1 MKQTVKNI
9 IGVLI
14 GNTIYAFG
22 VLLFIVPNGLITGG
36 STGLGI
42 AANHVFGVSIPGF
55 ISIFNGL
62 MFFIG
67 LYFLGK
73 QFAFT
78 TLISTV
84 YFPFILGILE
94 KTIGYTKLTSDPL
107 VAALF
112 GGVLIGTA
120 IGIVVRCHAST
131 GGMDIP
137 PLILNK
143 KFAIP
148 VSGAMYFFDFMILLA
163 QIVYTDTDMVFYGI
177 ILVATYTMVL
187 DKVLLIGKA
196 QTEVQI
202 VSKEYKKIDEAIRTK
217 LDRGTTL
224 VQATTGYLKNEYPI
238 VMTVIGNRELP
249 KVNAIVNEMDDHAF
263 MIVNKVNEVH
273 GRGFTFKKV
282 YCTENKETTSCSK

>member
-1 MKQTVKNI
+1 MSKNI
-9 IGVLI
+9 KNIVGVLL

-22 VLLFIVPNGLITGG
+22 VLLFVVPNGLITGG

-42 AANHVFGVSIPGF
+42 AANHLFGIPIPLF

-73 QFAFT
+73 RFAFS
-78 TLISTV
+78 TLISTF
-84 YFPFILGILE
+84 YFPFILGVLE
-94 KTIGYTKLTSDPL
+94 KTIGYTQLTSDPL

-112 GGVLIGTA
+112 GGVFIGTA

-143 KFAIP
+143 KMAIP
-148 VSGAMYFFDFMILLA
+148 VSISMYAFDFLILLA
-163 QIVYTDTDMVFYGI
+163 QVFYTDVELVFYGI

-187 DKVLLIGKA
+187 DKVLLLGKS

-202 VSKEYKKIDEAIRTK
+202 ISKEYEKISELIRDE

-224 VQATTGYLKNEYPI
+224 IDATSGYLKNEYPI
-238 VMTVIGNRELP
+238 VMSVISNRELP
-249 KVNAIVNEMDDHAF
+249 KLNNLVNEVDDHAF
-263 MIVNKVNEVH
+263 MIVNKVNEVR
-273 GRGFTFKKV
+273 GRGFTVKKE
-282 YCTENKETTSCSK
+282 YYK

>member
-1 MKQTVKNI
+1 MSKNIKNI
-9 IGVLI
+9 IGVLL

-22 VLLFIVPNGLITGG
+22 VLLFVVPNGLITGG

-42 AANHVFGVSIPGF
+42 AANHLFGIPIPLF
-55 ISIFNGL
+55 ISVFNGL

-73 QFAFT
+73 RFAFS
-78 TLISTV
+78 TLISTF
-84 YFPFILGILE
+84 YFPFILGVLE
-94 KTIGYTKLTSDPL
+94 NTIGYTKLTSDPL

-143 KFAIP
+143 KIAIP
-148 VSGAMYFFDFMILLA
+148 VSVSMYAFDFMILLA
-163 QIVYTDTDMVFYGI
+163 QVFYTDTELVFYGI

-187 DKVLLIGKA
+187 DKVLLLGKS

-202 VSKEYKKIDEAIRTK
+202 ISKEYEKISELIRNEM
-217 LDRGTTL
+217 DRGTTL
-224 VQATTGYLKNEYPI
+224 IDATSGYLKNEYPI
-238 VMTVIGNRELP
+238 VMSVISNRELP
-249 KVNAIVNEMDDHAF
+249 KLNNLVNEVDDHAF
-263 MIVNKVNEVH
+263 MIVNKVNEVR
-273 GRGFTFKKV
+273 GRGFTFKKE
-282 YCTENKETTSCSK
+282 YFK

>member
-1 MKQTVKNI
+1 MKKLSKNIKNI
-9 IGVLI
+9 IGVLL

-22 VLLFIVPNGLITGG
+22 VLLFVVPNGLITGG

-42 AANHVFGVSIPGF
+42 AANHLFGIPIPLF
-55 ISIFNGL
+55 ISVFNGL

-73 QFAFT
+73 RFAFS
-78 TLISTV
+78 TLISTF
-84 YFPFILGILE
+84 YFPFILGVLE
-94 KTIGYTKLTSDPL
+94 NTIGYTKLTSDPL

-143 KFAIP
+143 KIAIP
-148 VSGAMYFFDFMILLA
+148 VSVSMYAFDFMILLA
-163 QIVYTDTDMVFYGI
+163 QVFYTDTELVFYGI

-187 DKVLLIGKA
+187 DKVLLLGKS

-202 VSKEYKKIDEAIRTK
+202 ISKEYEKISELIRNEM
-217 LDRGTTL
+217 DRGTTL
-224 VQATTGYLKNEYPI
+224 IDATSGYLKNEYPI
-238 VMTVIGNRELP
+238 VMSVISNRELP
-249 KVNAIVNEMDDHAF
+249 KLNNLVNEVDDHAF
-263 MIVNKVNEVH
+263 MIVNKVNEVR
-273 GRGFTFKKV
+273 GRGFTFKKE
-282 YCTENKETTSCSK
+282 YFK

>member
-1 MKQTVKNI
+1 MERFGVKILSKGIKNI
-9 IGVLI
+9 IGVLL

-22 VLLFIVPNGLITGG
+22 VLFFVVPNGLITGG

-42 AANHVFGVSIPGF
+42 AANHLFGVPIPLF

-73 QFAFT
+73 SFAFS
-78 TLISTV
+78 TLISTF
-84 YFPFILGILE
+84 YFPFILGVLE
-94 KTIGYTKLTSDPL
+94 NTIGYTKLTSDPL

-143 KFAIP
+143 KIAIP
-148 VSGAMYFFDFMILLA
+148 VSVSMYFFDFMILLA
-163 QIVYTDTDMVFYGI
+163 QVFYTDIELVFYGI
-177 ILVATYTMVL
+177 ILVATYTIVL
-187 DKVLLIGKA
+187 DKVLLLGKS

-202 VSKEYKKIDEAIRTK
+202 ISKEYDKISELIRTE

-224 VQATTGYLKNEYPI
+224 IDATSGYLKNEYPI
-238 VMTVIGNRELP
+238 VMSVISNRELP
-249 KVNAIVNEMDDHAF
+249 KLNNLVNEVDDHAF
-263 MIVNKVNEVH
+263 MIVNKVNEVR
-273 GRGFTFKKV
+273 GRGFTFKKE
-282 YCTENKETTSCSK
+282 YYK

>member
-1 MKQTVKNI
+1 MNKNIKNI
-9 IGVLI
+9 IGVLL

-22 VLLFIVPNGLITGG
+22 VLLFVVPNGLITGG

-42 AANHVFGVSIPGF
+42 AANHLFGIPIPLF
-55 ISIFNGL
+55 ISIFNGA

-73 QFAFT
+73 RFAFS
-78 TLISTV
+78 TLISTF
-84 YFPFILGILE
+84 YFPFILGVLE

-143 KFAIP
+143 KMAIP
-148 VSGAMYFFDFMILLA
+148 VSVSMYAFDFMILLA
-163 QIVYTDTDMVFYGI
+163 QVFYTDVELVFYGI

-187 DKVLLIGKA
+187 DKVLLLGKS

-202 VSKEYKKIDEAIRTK
+202 ISKEYEKISELIREE

-224 VQATTGYLKNEYPI
+224 IDATSGYLKNEYPI
-238 VMTVIGNRELP
+238 VMSVISNRELP
-249 KVNAIVNEMDDHAF
+249 KLNNLVNEVDDHAF
-263 MIVNKVNEVH
+263 MIVNKVNEVR
-273 GRGFTFKKV
+273 GRGFTVKKEYFK
-282 YCTENKETTSCSK
+282 

>member
-1 MKQTVKNI
+1 MSKNI
-9 IGVLI
+9 KNIVGVLL

-22 VLLFIVPNGLITGG
+22 VLLFVVPNGLITGG

-42 AANHVFGVSIPGF
+42 AANHLFGIPIPLF

-73 QFAFT
+73 RFAFS
-78 TLISTV
+78 TLISTF
-84 YFPFILGILE
+84 YFPFILGVLE
-94 KTIGYTKLTSDPL
+94 KTIGYTRLTSDPL

-112 GGVLIGTA
+112 GGVFIGTA

-143 KFAIP
+143 KMAIP
-148 VSGAMYFFDFMILLA
+148 VSVSMYAFDFLILLA
-163 QIVYTDTDMVFYGI
+163 QVFYTDVELVFYGI

-187 DKVLLIGKA
+187 DKVLLLGKS

-202 VSKEYKKIDEAIRTK
+202 ISKEYEKISELIRDE

-224 VQATTGYLKNEYPI
+224 IDATSGYLKNEYPI
-238 VMTVIGNRELP
+238 VMSVISNRELP
-249 KVNAIVNEMDDHAF
+249 KLNNLVNEVDDHAF
-263 MIVNKVNEVH
+263 MIVNKVNEVR
-273 GRGFTFKKV
+273 GRGFTVKKE
-282 YCTENKETTSCSK
+282 YYK

>member
-1 MKQTVKNI
+1 MSNNIKNI
-9 IGVLI
+9 IGVLL

-22 VLLFIVPNGLITGG
+22 VLLFVVPNGLITGG

-42 AANHVFGVSIPGF
+42 AANHLFGVPIPIF

-67 LYFLGK
+67 LFFLGK
-73 QFAFT
+73 RFAFS
-78 TLISTV
+78 TLISTF
-84 YFPFILGILE
+84 YFPFILGVLE
-94 KTIGYTKLTSDPL
+94 NTIGYTKLTSDPL

-143 KFAIP
+143 KLAIP
-148 VSGAMYFFDFMILLA
+148 VSVSMYAFDFMILLA
-163 QIVYTDTDMVFYGI
+163 QVFYTDTELVFYGI

-187 DKVLLIGKA
+187 DKVLLLGKS

-202 VSKEYKKIDEAIRTK
+202 ISKEYEKISELIRNE

-224 VQATTGYLKNEYPI
+224 IDATSGYLKNEYPI
-238 VMTVIGNRELP
+238 VMSVISNRELP
-249 KVNAIVNEMDDHAF
+249 KLNNLVNEIDDHAF

-273 GRGFTFKKV
+273 GRGFTFKKE
-282 YCTENKETTSCSK
+282 YFK

>member
-1 MKQTVKNI
+1 MDRFGVTNLNTNIKNI
-9 IGVLI
+9 IGVLL

-22 VLLFIVPNGLITGG
+22 VLLFVVPNGLITGG

-42 AANHVFGVSIPGF
+42 AANHLFGIPIPAF

-73 QFAFT
+73 RFAFS
-78 TLISTV
+78 TLISTF
-84 YFPFILGILE
+84 YFPFILGVLE
-94 KTIGYTKLTSDPL
+94 NTIGYTKLTSDPL

-143 KFAIP
+143 KIAIP
-148 VSGAMYFFDFMILLA
+148 VSVSMYVFDFIILLA
-163 QIVYTDTDMVFYGI
+163 QVFYTNTELVFYGI
-177 ILVATYTMVL
+177 ILVATYTIVL
-187 DKVLLIGKA
+187 DKVLLLGKS

-202 VSKEYKKIDEAIRTK
+202 ISKEYEKISELIRNEM
-217 LDRGTTL
+217 DRGTTL
-224 VQATTGYLKNEYPI
+224 IDATSGYLKNEYPI
-238 VMTVIGNRELP
+238 VMSVISNRELP
-249 KVNAIVNEMDDHAF
+249 KLNNLVNEVDDHAF
-263 MIVNKVNEVH
+263 MIVNKVNEVR
-273 GRGFTFKKV
+273 GRGFTFKKE
-282 YCTENKETTSCSK
+282 YFK

>member
-1 MKQTVKNI
+1 MNRNIKNI
-9 IGVLI
+9 IGVLL

-22 VLLFIVPNGLITGG
+22 VLLFVVPNGLITGG

-42 AANHVFGVSIPGF
+42 AANHLFGIPIPLF
-55 ISIFNGL
+55 ISVFNGL

-73 QFAFT
+73 RFAFS
-78 TLISTV
+78 TLISTF
-84 YFPFILGILE
+84 YFPFILGVLE

-112 GGVLIGTA
+112 GGVLIGIA

-143 KFAIP
+143 KIAIP
-148 VSGAMYFFDFMILLA
+148 VSVSMYAFDFLILLA
-163 QIVYTDTDMVFYGI
+163 QVFYTDTELVFYGI

-187 DKVLLIGKA
+187 DKVLLLGKS

-202 VSKEYKKIDEAIRTK
+202 ISKEYEKISELIRDE

-224 VQATTGYLKNEYPI
+224 IDATSGYLKNEYPI
-238 VMTVIGNRELP
+238 VMSVISNRELP
-249 KVNAIVNEMDDHAF
+249 KLNNLVNEVDDHAF
-263 MIVNKVNEVH
+263 MIVNKVNEVR
-273 GRGFTFKKV
+273 GRGFTFKKE
-282 YCTENKETTSCSK
+282 YFK

>member
-1 MKQTVKNI
+1 MSNNIKNI
-9 IGVLI
+9 IGVLL

-22 VLLFIVPNGLITGG
+22 VLLFVVPNGLITGG

-42 AANHVFGVSIPGF
+42 AANHLFGVPIPIF

-67 LYFLGK
+67 LFFLGK
-73 QFAFT
+73 RFAFS
-78 TLISTV
+78 TLISTF
-84 YFPFILGILE
+84 YFPFILGVLE
-94 KTIGYTKLTSDPL
+94 NTIGYTKLTSDPL

-143 KFAIP
+143 KLAIP
-148 VSGAMYFFDFMILLA
+148 VSVSMYAFDFMILLA
-163 QIVYTDTDMVFYGI
+163 QVFYTDTELVFYGI

-187 DKVLLIGKA
+187 DKVLLLGKS

-202 VSKEYKKIDEAIRTK
+202 ISKEYEKISELIRNE

-224 VQATTGYLKNEYPI
+224 IDATSGYLKNEYPI
-238 VMTVIGNRELP
+238 VMSVISNRELP
-249 KVNAIVNEMDDHAF
+249 KLNNLVNEIDDHAF

-273 GRGFTFKKV
+273 GRGFTFKKE
-282 YCTENKETTSCSK
+282 YFKK

>member
-1 MKQTVKNI
+1 MWKRIGVNFLKSTIKNI
-9 IGVLI
+9 IGVLL
-14 GNTIYAFG
+14 GNTIYALG
-22 VLLFIVPNGLITGG
+22 VLLFVVPNGLITGG

-42 AANHVFGVSIPGF
+42 AANHVFGVSIPVF

-67 LYFLGK
+67 LFFLGK
-73 QFAFT
+73 RFAFS
-78 TLISTV
+78 TLISTF
-84 YFPFILGILE
+84 YFPFILGVLE
-94 KTIGYTKLTSDPL
+94 NTIGYTQLTSDSL

-120 IGIVVRCHAST
+120 IGIVVRSHAST

-148 VSGAMYFFDFMILLA
+148 VSVSMYVFDILILLS
-163 QIVYTDTDMVFYGI
+163 QVSYTDTELVFYGI
-177 ILVATYTMVL
+177 ILVATYTIVL
-187 DKVLLIGKA
+187 DKVLLLGKS

-202 VSKEYKKIDEAIRTK
+202 ISKDYEKISELIRNE

-224 VQATTGYLKNEYPI
+224 VQATSGYLKNEYPI
-238 VMTVIGNRELP
+238 VMSVISNRELP
-249 KVNAIVNEMDDHAF
+249 KLNNLVNDIDDHAF
-263 MIVNKVNEVH
+263 MIVNKVNEVR
-273 GRGFTFKKV
+273 GRGFTFKKE
-282 YCTENKETTSCSK
+282 YFK